1 MADKPST
8 KRKKRLFK
16 KTDQAEL
23 SIDTLAS
30 GIQSG
35 DRKSLAQG
43 ITLVESKALHHRKK
57 ASQLVQQLLPE
68 TGKSIRIGVTGV
80 PGAGK
85 STWIETFGLTLA
97 QEGLKIAVLAIDP
110 SSSLSGGSILGDKTR
125 MEELSH
131 HKNVFIR
138 PTPTAGTLGGVHR
151 MTRETMLLCEASGYD
166 IILVETVGVGQSE
179 SMVRGMV
186 DFFLLLALTGGG
198 DELQGMKKGILEL
211 VDAILINKADGDNIM
226 KAKKARS
233 EYRQLLHFLQPATE
247 GWKTSA
253 YTCSALTGEGIEEV
267 WLLIKTFVQETKEN
281 GVFDRR
287 RSSQA
292 LDWMNQMILD
302 RLFDD
307 FIHHP
312 GRKEELSDLKS
323 RVLNGSLS
331 PTEAVDKLFF
341 P

>member
-1 MADKPST
+1 MADKFPYN
-8 KRKKRLFK
+8 RKKRLFK
-16 KTDQAEL
+16 KAEQTEL
-23 SIDTLAS
+23 SIDLLAS
-30 GIQSG
+30 AIQSG

-43 ITLVESKALHHRKK
+43 ITLVESKAVHHRKK
-57 ASQLVQQLLPE
+57 ASQLVQQLLPG
-68 TGKSIRIGVTGV
+68 TGNSIRIGITGV

-85 STWIETFGLTLA
+85 STWIETFGLKLA
-97 QEGLKIAVLAIDP
+97 EEGHKIAVLAIDP

-131 HKNVFIR
+131 HANVFIR

-166 IILVETVGVGQSE
+166 VILIETVGVGQSE

-211 VDAILINKADGDNIM
+211 VDAILINKADGDNIS
-226 KAKKARS
+226 KAKKAKS
-233 EYRQLLHFLQPATE
+233 EYRQLLHFLQPATK
-247 GWKTSA
+247 GWTTSA
-253 YTCSALTGEGIEEV
+253 YTCSAHTGEGIEEA
-267 WLLIKTFVQETKEN
+267 WMLIKTFVQKTKEN
-281 GVFDRR
+281 GVFDSR

-292 LDWMNQMILD
+292 LDWMNQMVID

-307 FIHHP
+307 FMHHP
-312 GRKEELSDLKS
+312 GRKEELADLKS

-331 PTEAVDKLFF
+331 PTEAVEMLFS